1 MNLIFL
7 ISLICLKSSKTIY
20 FSSMILFKNIG
31 GLYGVYAKNPKR
43 IKGADM
49 AQWPVIHDAFL
60 FVKEG
65 KIAAYGKMDEL
76 AQANI
81 PSENIEVID
90 ASGRLILPGF
100 CDSHTHI
107 VFAGSRENEFIDKI
121 NGLSYEEIAL
131 RGGGILNSAKKLA
144 QTSEDDLFEQSAAR
158 VREVM
163 AKGTTSLEIKSGY
176 GLDLENE
183 LKMLRVIRRLK
194 ETFPIRIKAT
204 LLACHALPAA
214 YKNNRTG
221 FVDLAV
227 NEFIPA
233 AAAEGLADY
242 VDVFCETNFFTEEDT
257 LRVMEAGAKYG
268 LKSKIHGNQMGHS
281 GGVRVA
287 VKGGAISVDHL
298 EHLNADE
305 IDLLATSDTIPTA
318 LPNCS
323 LFLRMPYPPGRQM
336 INSGLPLCIATD
348 FNPGSAPSGDMMFAV
363 SLACIQMRLLP
374 EEAFAGATINGAAA
388 MELDEFVGS
397 ITVGKDA
404 NLIVTNP
411 TPSLAFLPYRFT
423 KPHIDQVYINGKSL

>member
-1 MNLIFL
+1 MV
-7 ISLICLKSSKTIY
+7 
-20 FSSMILFKNIG
+20 LFKNIG
-31 GLYGVYAKNPKR
+31 GLHGAYKVNPKR

-49 AQWPVIHDAFL
+49 ANWPVINDAFL
-60 FVKEG
+60 FIQDG
-65 KIAAYGKMDEL
+65 KIESFGKMSEL
-76 AQANI
+76 SQADM

-90 ASGRLILPGF
+90 ATGKLIFPGF

-131 RGGGILNSAKKLA
+131 RGGGILNSAKRLA
-144 QTSEDDLFEQSAAR
+144 QTSEADLFEQSAAR
-158 VREVM
+158 VREVI

-194 ETFPIRIKAT
+194 EAFPIRIKAT
-204 LLACHALPAA
+204 LLACHALPTE

-221 FVDLAV
+221 FVDLAI

-242 VDVFCETNFFTEEDT
+242 VDTFCETNFFTEEDT

-268 LKSKIHGNQMGHS
+268 MKAKIHGNQMGHS
-281 GGVRVA
+281 GGVRAA
-287 VKGGAISVDHL
+287 VKCGAVSVDHL
-298 EHLNADE
+298 EHLNDE
-305 IDLLATSDTIPTA
+305 EIKLLASSHVIPTA

-323 LFLRMPYPPGRQM
+323 LFLRMPYPPGRAM
-336 INSGLPLCIATD
+336 INAGLPLCIATD

-374 EEAFAGATINGAAA
+374 EEAFAAATQNGAAA
-388 MELDEFVGS
+388 MDLEDVVGS
-397 ITVGKDA
+397 ITPGKDA
-404 NLIVTNP
+404 NFIITQP
-411 TPSLAFLPYRFT
+411 TSSLAFLPYRFT
-423 KPHIDQVYINGKSL
+423 KPHIDQVWVNGSLIY